1 MTETK
6 DQVEAAPAA
15 EEVKAETAVAES
27 AKEEAV
33 KVEPNPL
40 ERKVEVSVSRA
51 DIEKEVQ
58 KRLKQY
64 AKKAKFHGF
73 RPGKA
78 PMSMVAATYG
88 FEAEQ
93 EAINQLAVD
102 AASKALQ
109 EGKFEIVGQP
119 SIYPAEKQDE
129 EGLVK
134 FEVAFEV
141 FPEVKVPDL
150 KGVKVTEFEC
160 ALTEEDVNKTWV

>member
-64 AKKAKFHGF
+64 AK
-73 RPGKA
+73 
-78 PMSMVAATYG
+78 
-88 FEAEQ
+88 
-93 EAINQLAVD
+93 
-102 AASKALQ
+102 
-109 EGKFEIVGQP
+109 
-119 SIYPAEKQDE
+119 
-129 EGLVK
+129 
-134 FEVAFEV
+134 
-141 FPEVKVPDL
+141 
-150 KGVKVTEFEC
+150 
-160 ALTEEDVNKTWV
+160 